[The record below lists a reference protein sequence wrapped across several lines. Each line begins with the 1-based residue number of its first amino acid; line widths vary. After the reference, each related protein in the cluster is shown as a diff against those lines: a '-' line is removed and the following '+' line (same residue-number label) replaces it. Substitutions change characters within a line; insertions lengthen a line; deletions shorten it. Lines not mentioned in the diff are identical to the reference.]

1 MHLRAKNFCDVTAAL
16 VDWQQTGDE
25 QSLEFIIATTSA
37 ELQRLAGVSLRRQG
51 VADRSAV
58 DDALSLVFDH
68 LRRLRGAASGERAVT
83 RFDAARTSG
92 DRHGNAGQAY
102 LAWLVRERSLDV
114 ARHRRRLAKYTLPL
128 SDATIDDTPW
138 TYPHDTDD
146 EDQARRIRFQTALA
160 QLEQR
165 LRLVV
170 ELLLAG
176 KSQAVIAHMLDVC
189 EGTVS
194 RLRTRAIAELKRLM
208 DERGATVPV
217 AKAHPTFGTRDARPT
232 FTQTP
237 PCACRGGTPA
247 PRAPAASPAR
257 ARASPRR
264 GRPGPSAR
272 A

>member
-1 MHLRAKNFCDVTAAL
+1 MHLRGKTFRDVTAAL
-16 VDWQQTGDE
+16 VAWQQTGDE

-128 SDATIDDTPW
+128 SNATIDDRPW

-146 EDQARRIRFQTALA
+146 EDQSRRIRFQTALA

-208 DERGATVPV
+208 D
-217 AKAHPTFGTRDARPT
+217 
-232 FTQTP
+232 
-237 PCACRGGTPA
+237 
-247 PRAPAASPAR
+247 
-257 ARASPRR
+257 
-264 GRPGPSAR
+264 
-272 A
+272 